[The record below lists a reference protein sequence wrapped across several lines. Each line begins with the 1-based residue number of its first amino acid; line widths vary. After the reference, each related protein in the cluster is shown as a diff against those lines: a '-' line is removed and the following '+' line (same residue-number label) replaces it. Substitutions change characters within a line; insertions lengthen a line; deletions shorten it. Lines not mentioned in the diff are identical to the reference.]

1 MILSKQQIQ
10 RLYNFLNFLTN
21 DNTDIKQIKF
31 MGDDII
37 VLAEPV
43 KGEIETRGWKITP
56 EGEVKDLSSF
66 SHD

>member
-10 RLYNFLNFLTN
+10 KLSNLLNFLTD

-31 MGDDII
+31 RGDDII

-43 KGEIETRGWKITP
+43 KGEIETILTFFY
-56 EGEVKDLSSF
+56 D
-66 SHD
+66 

>member
-10 RLYNFLNFLTN
+10 KLFDLLNFLAD

-31 MGDDII
+31 RGDDII

-56 EGEVKDLSSF
+56 EGKLDDIPSF
-66 SHD
+66 FYE